1 MHKKDILHNLI
12 SNTIDWIDT
21 ISSLQCQ
28 SDEKVLQL
36 NEQDIVQHTKKCE
49 KIRDVQHVK

>member
-12 SNTIDWIDT
+12 NNTIDWIDT
-21 ISSLQCQ
+21 ISSLQSQ

-36 NEQDIVQHTKKCE
+36 NEQDVVQHTKKCE
-49 KIRDVQHVK
+49 KIRDVQHVQ

>member
-12 SNTIDWIDT
+12 NNTIDWIDT
-21 ISSLQCQ
+21 ISSLQSQ